1 MNKSFKIS
9 YFSFFLV
16 LSAVIFINYENKIF
30 DNSRSI
36 HQNHL
41 DNSPFAESYNMTKSE
56 RWKNDLPP
64 NKYSEKMWELSMN
77 PLTGKPEFHKLF
89 ALQYKK
95 KLERENMSLNSLV
108 PGESNE
114 MKWVSRGPSN
124 VGGRTKGVMFDP
136 NDSSSETVFAGGV
149 SGGIFKNTNISNLE
163 SKWIHITD
171 GLPDNIPVSKI
182 TYDPNNKSVFYV
194 GTGESYTGAD
204 ALGNGLWKS
213 TDKGETWTN
222 IFGGQSKTEVVYVS
236 PGSTVTINSP
246 SNMGPYTYV
255 AAAFGPSLTKDAITK
270 DIVLADDGNA
280 WLTDACSS
288 LVNSSEMNGKIAMIQ
303 RGGCSFVDKV
313 KNAQSAGAVA
323 VIVSNRD
330 DGSGKAET
338 ENPFVMGGTPA
349 DGEITIPSVMISNS
363 DGLKIIEALENGSVN
378 ASLKE
383 SYSTRKGSTVIPGIF
398 YINDVIVRNN
408 NGTSEV
414 YIAAATSPHR
424 DAAQHIFG
432 PDDYGLW
439 KSVDAGSTWQKISVP
454 VDGSTTVDYQPMDF
468 EIDPETNKL
477 WFSTTANW
485 RGLGGG
491 TILVSND
498 EGTAFTKKHT
508 IESGLRTEL
517 AIASNGDIYALADIN
532 DANNPVKI
540 FKTKDK
546 FETAPTA
553 LTLPK
558 GASSDIP
565 ENDFTRGQ
573 SSYDLVIEVD
583 PSDPNS
589 VFAGGIDMYKSKT
602 AGESSSGNPWGQIS
616 QWYGFN
622 GLIQY
627 SHSDQHGFDF
637 SPFDPS
643 KKVFSNDGGVAYS
656 ETTNNGDETHAH
668 RNREFITTQYYTIAV
683 APSDTFKGL
692 DKNVIALDRE
702 TRTNAEIKLGGETDV
717 FIGGLQDNGNILM
730 ANSND
735 QTSRGVD
742 MRGGDGAATHF
753 SQNRDKPYLITNYVY
768 NGYIDALDFTS
779 MDFYRIN
786 QETSQNGDFINIQAL
801 DSKLGYLYSNY
812 SNAVGN
818 QIIVYY
824 GWDDFKAADKET
836 NAPRRLISDQLL
848 NSNPSAMTVSPFGES
863 SSTLMVGLE
872 NGRVLKVE
880 NANTANPQWTNLTD
894 SQFLGS
900 VSDIEFGASEK
911 EIFVT
916 FHNYAVKNI
925 FYSDDGGITW
935 SSKEGDLPDLP
946 VRCILQNPIVGNEV
960 IVGTDLGVWYTK
972 NFKDS
977 SPTWSQGFNGMS
989 NVRVTDMDM
998 RDDYKVF
1005 AATYGRGVF
1014 SSYFDSDVPMLRLT
1028 ADQNQIK
1035 VDQGE
1040 SGNFSVSYKIFK
1052 HYDEQTEF
1060 SVEGA
1065 PNGTTFSFDPSKT
1078 ISIDKDGS
1086 FTVNLTLP
1094 EDAEAK
1100 LYELKVKGSSSGSG
1114 KVEETT
1120 LDLIVVS
1127 NDFDGDGIK
1136 NSEDNCPNTPNADQK
1151 DFDGDNIGDA
1161 CDPNPIPADTLKVEY
1176 TDETCRNSNDGTLK
1190 VTIKGD
1196 LGFSFTVAVT
1206 GGPTGFT
1213 HTPEEISGSEWTLGS
1228 LKSGIYNVCFTTS
1241 TFPSLKSCFDANIKE
1256 PMELGVVSRVDRDDK
1271 IASLD
1276 LDGGS
1281 NYNIT
1286 INGNL
1291 IKTSNNFID
1300 LALSPGINI
1309 IEVKTDK
1316 DCQGVY
1322 QETIFISEDIMLSP
1336 NPVKSS
1342 STLWVGGN
1350 DQNVNMT
1357 LFDITGK
1364 VIWTRNEQ
1372 VPYSRSVNVPF
1383 SNVRSGL
1390 YILKVD
1396 SETIKKSIKV
1406 IKE

>member
-1 MNKSFKIS
+1 M
-9 YFSFFLV
+9 
-16 LSAVIFINYENKIF
+16 
-30 DNSRSI
+30 
-36 HQNHL
+36 
-41 DNSPFAESYNMTKSE
+41 
-56 RWKNDLPP
+56 
-64 NKYSEKMWELSMN
+64 
-77 PLTGKPEFHKLF
+77 
-89 ALQYKK
+89 
-95 KLERENMSLNSLV
+95 
-108 PGESNE
+108 
-114 MKWVSRGPSN
+114 
-124 VGGRTKGVMFDP
+124 
-136 NDSSSETVFAGGV
+136 
-149 SGGIFKNTNISNLE
+149 
-163 SKWIHITD
+163 
-171 GLPDNIPVSKI
+171 
-182 TYDPNNKSVFYV
+182 
-194 GTGESYTGAD
+194 
-204 ALGNGLWKS
+204 
-213 TDKGETWTN
+213 
-222 IFGGQSKTEVVYVS
+222 
-236 PGSTVTINSP
+236 
-246 SNMGPYTYV
+246 
-255 AAAFGPSLTKDAITK
+255 
-270 DIVLADDGNA
+270 
-280 WLTDACSS
+280 
-288 LVNSSEMNGKIAMIQ
+288 
-303 RGGCSFVDKV
+303 
-313 KNAQSAGAVA
+313 AGAVA

-330 DGSGKAET
+330 DGSGKADT
-338 ENPFVMGGTPA
+338 ENPFSMGGTPLT
-349 DGEITIPSVMISNS
+349 GEITIPSVMISNS
-363 DGLKIIEALENGSVN
+363 DGVKIIEALKNGNVN

-383 SYSTRKGSTVIPGIF
+383 SYSTRKGTTVIPGIF

-439 KSVDAGSTWQKISVP
+439 KSIDAGSTWQKLAIPIES
-454 VDGSTTVDYQPMDF
+454 STIDYQPMDF
-468 EIDPETNKL
+468 EIDPTTNKV
-477 WFSTTANW
+477 WISTTRNW
-485 RGLGGG
+485 RGSGGG

-498 EGTAFTKKHT
+498 EGTAFTKKYN
-508 IESGLRTEL
+508 IENGLRTEL
-517 AIASNGDIYALADIN
+517 AIAPNGDIYALADIN
-532 DANNPVKI
+532 DAANPVKI
-540 FKTKDK
+540 FKSKDS
-546 FETAPTA
+546 FETTPIE

-583 PSDPNS
+583 PSDSNNI
-589 VFAGGIDMYKSKT
+589 FAGGIDMYKSKS
-602 AGESSSGNPWGQIS
+602 AGESATTTNPWGQIS
-616 QWYGFN
+616 QWYGMN

-643 KKVFSNDGGVAYS
+643 KKLFSNDGGVAYS
-656 ETTNNGDETHAH
+656 ESNSNGDETHAH
-668 RNREFITTQYYTIAV
+668 RNREFITTQYYSISV
-683 APSDTFKGL
+683 APSETFKGL
-692 DKNVIALDRE
+692 NKSIIALDRE
-702 TRTNAEIKLGGETDV
+702 TRSNAELKISGPTDV
-717 FIGGLQDNGNILM
+717 FLGGLQDNGNILM
-730 ANSND
+730 ADNND
-735 QTSRGVD
+735 KTSKGID
-742 MRGGDGAATHF
+742 LRGGDGASTHF
-753 SQNRDKPYLITNYVY
+753 SKNRDKPYLITNYVY
-768 NGYIDALDFTS
+768 NRYIDVFDFTS
-779 MDFYRIN
+779 MDFYQIN
-786 QETSQNGDFINIQAL
+786 NETGSNGDFINTQAL
-801 DSKLGYLYSNY
+801 DSKLGVLYSNY
-812 SNAVGN
+812 NGALGA
-818 QIIVYY
+818 QIAAFY
-824 GWDDFKAADKET
+824 GWDDFKAGDKET
-836 NAPRRLISDQLL
+836 NAPRRMLSNQMM
-848 NSNPSAMTVSPFGES
+848 NSNISAMTVSDFTEN
-863 SSTLMVGLE
+863 SSTLFVGLE
-872 NGRVLKVE
+872 NGRVIKIE
-880 NANTANPQWTNLTD
+880 NANTDNAQWTNLTD

-900 VSDIEFGASEK
+900 VSDIEFGSSDK

-925 FYSDDGGITW
+925 FYSDDGGATW

-972 NFKDS
+972 NFKDT
-977 SPTWSQGFNGMS
+977 SPNWFQGFNGMS

-1005 AATYGRGVF
+1005 ASTYGRGVF

-1028 ADQNQIK
+1028 ADVNQIK

-1040 SGNFSVSYKIFK
+1040 SGNFSVSYKVFK
-1052 HYDEQTEF
+1052 HYDEETEF

-1065 PNGTTFSFDPSKT
+1065 PAGTTFSFDPSKT
-1078 ISIDKDGS
+1078 VAIDKDGS
-1086 FTVNLTLP
+1086 FTVNLTIP
-1094 EDAEAK
+1094 DDVEAK
-1100 LYELKVKGSSSGSG
+1100 LYELTVKGISSGSG
-1114 KVEETT
+1114 KVEETN
-1120 LDLIVVS
+1120 LDLVVVS

-1151 DFDGDNIGDA
+1151 DFDGDKIGDA
-1161 CDPNPIPADTLKVEY
+1161 CDPNPIPADTLEIEY
-1176 TDETCRNSNDGTLK
+1176 TDETCRSSNDGTLK

-1213 HTPEEISGSEWTLGS
+1213 HTPEEISGSEWSLGS
-1228 LKSGIYNVCFTTS
+1228 LKSGIYNVCLTT
-1241 TFPSLKSCFDANIKE
+1241 TALPSLKSCFDANIVE
-1256 PMELGVVSRVDRDDK
+1256 PAELGVISRVDRDDK

-1276 LDGGS
+1276 LDGGK

-1291 IKTSNNFID
+1291 ITTSNNYID
-1300 LALSPGINI
+1300 LALSAGINF

-1316 DCQGVY
+1316 DCQGIY
-1322 QETIFISEDIMLSP
+1322 EETIFISEDIMLSP

-1396 SETIKKSIKV
+1396 SKTIKKSIKI

>member
-1 MNKSFKIS
+1 ML
-9 YFSFFLV
+9 FFNTERSV
-16 LSAVIFINYENKIF
+16 NQSN
-30 DNSRSI
+30 RSI
-36 HQNHL
+36 HQENL
-41 DNSPFAESYNMTKSE
+41 ENSPFKDTYEMSKSE

-64 NKYSEKMWELSMN
+64 NKYSEKMWELTMN
-77 PLTGKPEFHKLF
+77 PLTGKPEFEKLF
-89 ALQYKK
+89 DLQYKK
-95 KLERENMSLNSLV
+95 RIERKSMSLNSLV

-114 MKWVSRGPSN
+114 MKWVSRGPNN
-124 VGGRTKGVMFDP
+124 VSGRTKGVMFDP
-136 NDSSSETVFAGGV
+136 NDSSSKTAFAGGV
-149 SGGIFKNTNISNLE
+149 SGGIFKNNNISSSD

-182 TYDPNNKSVFYV
+182 TYDPNNKSIFYA

-213 TDKGETWTN
+213 SDKGETWTN
-222 IFGGQSKTEVVYVS
+222 IFGGKSKTEVVYKS
-236 PGSTVTINSP
+236 PGSSVIINSP
-246 SNMGPYTYV
+246 ADMGPYSYV
-255 AAAFGPSLTKDAITK
+255 SAGFGPSLTKDAITK
-270 DIVLADDGNA
+270 DIVLADDGDA
-280 WLTDACSS
+280 TSTGALVGSLTDACTS
-288 LVNSSEMNGKIAMIQ
+288 LVNSSEMNGKIALIQ
-303 RGGCSFVDKV
+303 RGGCGFVTKV
-313 KNAQSAGAVA
+313 KNAQLAGAVA

-330 DGSGKAET
+330 DGSGKADT
-338 ENPFVMGGTPA
+338 ENPIGMGGTTLP
-349 DGEITIPSVMISNS
+349 GEITIPSVMISNS
-363 DGLKIIEALENGSVN
+363 DGVKIIEALKNGNVN

-383 SYSTRKGSTVIPGIF
+383 SYSTRKGTTVMPGIF

-414 YIAAATSPHR
+414 YIAAATSTHR
-424 DAAQHIFG
+424 DAASHIFG

-439 KSVDAGSTWQKISVP
+439 KSIDAGSTWQKVSLPIE
-454 VDGSTTVDYQPMDF
+454 GSSVDYQPMDF

-477 WFSTTANW
+477 WISTTRNW

-498 EGTAFTKKHT
+498 EGTAFTKKHS
-508 IESGLRTEL
+508 IENGLRTEL
-517 AIASNGDIYALADIN
+517 AIANNGDMYAAVDVN

-546 FETAPTA
+546 FTTTPIE
-553 LTLPK
+553 LILPK

-583 PSDPNS
+583 PSDSNS
-589 VFAGGIDMYKSKT
+589 IFTGGIDMYKSKT
-602 AGESSSGNPWGQIS
+602 GAESSSGNPWGQIS
-616 QWYGFN
+616 HWYGYN

-627 SHSDQHGFDF
+627 AHGDQHGFDF
-637 SPFDPS
+637 SPFDS
-643 KKVFSNDGGVAYS
+643 SLKIFGNDGGVTFS
-656 ETTNNGDETHAH
+656 QTNDKGDETLYHV
-668 RNREFITTQYYTIAV
+668 NKEFITTQYYSIAV
-683 APSDTFKGL
+683 APHEAFKGL
-692 DKNVIALDRE
+692 NKSIVALDRE
-702 TRTNAEIKLGGETDV
+702 TRSNATLQISGMTD
-717 FIGGLQDNGNILM
+717 FFLGGLQDNGNIIM
-730 ANSND
+730 ANNND
-735 QTSRGVD
+735 QTSRGLD
-742 MRGGDGAATHF
+742 FTGGDGAITHF
-753 SQNRDKPYLITNYVY
+753 SQDPDKPYLITNYVY
-768 NGYIDALDFTS
+768 NRYIDVLDFTS
-779 MDFYRIN
+779 MELYQIN
-786 QETSQNGDFINIQAL
+786 QENGSNGDFINNQAL
-801 DSKLGYLYSNY
+801 DSKLGVLYSNY
-812 SNAVGN
+812 DGVLGAR
-818 QIIVYY
+818 IAAYY
-824 GWDDFKAADKET
+824 GWDDFKSSDKQT
-836 NAPRRLISDQLL
+836 NAPKRILSNQML
-848 NSNPSAMTVSPFGES
+848 NSNPSAMTASPFGET

-872 NGRVLKVE
+872 NGRVIKIE

-900 VSDIEFGASEK
+900 VSDIEFGSTDK

-925 FYSDDGGITW
+925 FYSDDGGSTW

-946 VRCILQNPIVGNEV
+946 VRCVLQNPIVGNEV

-977 SPTWSQGFNGMS
+977 SPNWSQGFNGMS

-1028 ADQNQIK
+1028 ADVNQIK

-1065 PNGTTFSFDPSKT
+1065 PTGTTFSFDPSKT
-1078 ISIDKDGS
+1078 FAIDKDGS

-1100 LYELKVKGSSSGSG
+1100 LYELTVKGTSSGSG
-1114 KVEETT
+1114 KVEETN
-1120 LDLIVVS
+1120 LDLVVVS

-1151 DFDGDNIGDA
+1151 DFDGDKIGDA
-1161 CDPNPIPADTLKVEY
+1161 CDPNPIPADTLEIEY

-1190 VTIKGD
+1190 VTVKGD

-1213 HTPEEISGSEWTLGS
+1213 HTPEDIPGSEWSLGS
-1228 LKSGIYNVCFTTS
+1228 LKSGIYNVCLTTS
-1241 TFPSLKSCFDANIKE
+1241 AFPSLKSCFDANIVE
-1256 PMELGVVSRVDRDDK
+1256 PAELGVVSRVDRDDK

-1276 LDGGS
+1276 LDGGK

-1291 IKTSNNFID
+1291 ITTSNNYID
-1300 LALSPGINI
+1300 LALSAGINI

-1316 DCQGVY
+1316 DCQGIY
-1322 QETIFISEDIMLSP
+1322 EETIFISEDIMLSP

-1396 SETIKKSIKV
+1396 SKTIKKSIKV